1 MARICV
7 IGTRGIPSF
16 VGGIETI
23 CENLYPRLVE
33 SQSKFEVVLLSRL
46 SYKNM
51 ERYIFKGVKVTVLAA
66 PKISDLE
73 TFVHTFYALIYAR
86 LFVHPKLVH
95 LHGIGPGFFAPISRL
110 LGFKTVVTHHAA
122 DYKRPKWRWH
132 GKLILKLGELFT
144 VIFANKII
152 CVSASV
158 LEEINQRYAFLLS
171 KRVVIRNAGSLE
183 FNEHEESNS
192 NVLCELNLSPKS
204 YILAVGRLD
213 KTKGFDDL
221 IKAFLDSPSLN
232 KKLVIVGSNY
242 VEDSYVLHLKS
253 FASENVV
260 FAGIRTGNE
269 LVSLYQNAALLV
281 NPSYME
287 GYCLVLAEALSA
299 GTPIIA
305 SDIAAHREFELAEQ
319 SYFPRGDT
327 NVLRNKL
334 KVEDFETYK
343 STHAESLQRNN
354 TWSLNAKR
362 HESLFKSLL
371 NKSF

>member
-66 PKISDLE
+66 PKISGLE

-152 CVSASV
+152 C
-158 LEEINQRYAFLLS
+158 Q
-171 KRVVIRNAGSLE
+171 
-183 FNEHEESNS
+183 
-192 NVLCELNLSPKS
+192 
-204 YILAVGRLD
+204 
-213 KTKGFDDL
+213 
-221 IKAFLDSPSLN
+221 
-232 KKLVIVGSNY
+232 
-242 VEDSYVLHLKS
+242 
-253 FASENVV
+253 
-260 FAGIRTGNE
+260 
-269 LVSLYQNAALLV
+269 
-281 NPSYME
+281 
-287 GYCLVLAEALSA
+287 
-299 GTPIIA
+299 
-305 SDIAAHREFELAEQ
+305 
-319 SYFPRGDT
+319 
-327 NVLRNKL
+327 
-334 KVEDFETYK
+334 
-343 STHAESLQRNN
+343 
-354 TWSLNAKR
+354 
-362 HESLFKSLL
+362 
-371 NKSF
+371 